1 MTTDNGK
8 NVFLIG
14 PGLIGADL
22 LELLHADGYH
32 VTTMARRESH
42 AAQLREFGANVKT
55 IIGTLDDKDMIT
67 KHTAEVPIVIHAA
80 TADHLPS
87 VEAVLDG
94 IRQRADKGLSTTFLH
109 TSGTSE
115 LVDNSKGMYAS
126 DKIYTDLDPGDI
138 DASVPDT
145 APHREIDLAILRGR
159 KEIGSKAKIVIILP
173 PLIYGVGRRIP
184 RLTIQLPTMTRFA
197 LKHGYAP
204 VIGKGVSIRCSIHV
218 QDLVRAYMVI
228 LNWLSATSGE
238 EVLENPYFFCDS
250 GTEMTWGEG
259 AAEIGKAL
267 HAAGKIES
275 PEPRNPPKE
284 LYGDLFGP
292 YTPTT
297 VGANSR
303 SRAERLRK
311 MGWEATEK
319 GVFESLR
326 EDEIP
331 MILAEWEKDG
341 KDFAGY
347 TGVASSGTHVLES
360 LRD

>member
-1 MTTDNGK
+1 MATDK
-8 NVFLIG
+8 RVFLIG

-22 LELLHADGYH
+22 LELLIEDGYD

-42 AAQLREFGANVKT
+42 AAQLREFGAQV
-55 IIGTLDDKDMIT
+55 IIGTLDDKDLIT
-67 KHTAEVPIVIHAA
+67 QYTADFPIVTHAA

-94 IRQRADKGLSTTFLH
+94 IRQRADKGLSTTFIH

-126 DKIYTDLDPGDI
+126 RKIYTDLNPADI
-138 DASVPDT
+138 DASVPES
-145 APHREIDLAILRGR
+145 APHREIDLAIVRAR
-159 KEIGSKAKIVIILP
+159 KELGEKAKIVIVLP
-173 PLIYGVGRRIP
+173 PLVYGIGRRIQ

-204 VIGKGVSIRCSIHV
+204 VIGKGLSIRCNIHV

-228 LNWLSATSGE
+228 LHWMETAGAS
-238 EVLENPYFFCDS
+238 EVLSNPYFFCDS
-250 GTEMTWGEG
+250 GQEMTWGE
-259 AAEIGKAL
+259 AAFEIGKAL

-275 PEPRNPPKE
+275 PRPRNPPKE

-303 SRAERLRK
+303 SRGERLRK
-311 MGWEATEK
+311 MGWSPTEK
-319 GVFESLR
+319 GVFESLK

-331 MILAEWEKDG
+331 LILREDGAE
-341 KDFAGY
+341 FHGY
-347 TGVASSGTHVLES
+347 AGVASSGTHVLES
-360 LRD
+360 LDD